1 MPSPRFR
8 TAWHV
13 YLILDNLSC
22 HAKIQHP
29 EVTIIELPPN
39 TTGILQPLDEGA
51 TAQVKRRY
59 KTRKVPRVISNL
71 DAVIA
76 SGRPAPRVPRGGGL
90 DQRRQAYQWDAAHII
105 AEEWEKVI
113 AVQVVNC
120 WLTAEV
126 LPDEVVSKV
135 RREVH
140 GVVPVAGSV
149 HTNVSEVV
157 TLVANSRLGDDFKGV
172 SESERSRVGEQWFAA
187 ENDVE
192 ALDKMVDVA
201 LGEGKEEWEE

>member
-1 MPSPRFR
+1 MPSLRSR
-8 TAWHV
+8 TAGHV
-13 YLILDNLSC
+13 YLIQENISC
-22 HAKIQHP
+22 HAEIQHP
-29 EVTIIELPPN
+29 EVNVLELPPN
-39 TTGILQPLDEGA
+39 TTGILQPLDKGA
-51 TAQVKRRY
+51 TVQVKRRY
-59 KTRKVPRVISNL
+59 KTRMAQRVINNL

-76 SGRPAPRVPRGGGL
+76 SGRPAPRVPRGGGV
-90 DQRRQAYQWDAAHII
+90 DQRRQAYLWDAAHII

-113 AVQVVNC
+113 AVQVANC

-126 LPDEVVSKV
+126 LPNEVVSKV

-140 GVVPVAGSV
+140 GVVPVADSV

-157 TLVANSRLGDDFKGV
+157 TLVAYSRLGNDFKGV

-192 ALDKMVDVA
+192 ELDKMVDVA
-201 LGEGKEEWEE
+201 LGEGMEEWEE